1 MNFRDFGLA
10 EPLLRAVLQEG
21 YTVATPIQAQAIP
34 TVLEGHDVIGIAQT
48 GTGKTAA
55 FALPI
60 LNRLV
65 DAAPAAKG
73 APRQIRVL
81 VLASTRE
88 LAVQIHESFTNY
100 GAFAS
105 VRVATIYGG
114 VGQQPQVSALRK
126 GVDVVVATPG
136 RLLDLIK
143 QGYVHL
149 EGLNTLVLDEADR
162 MLDMGFFPAIR
173 RILEHVPRKR
183 QTLMFSATMKPEIR
197 DLANSILNNPVS
209 IQIVPKQKTTEL
221 VEQSVCFVPQ
231 KQKTRLLIE
240 LLVQHNPSRA
250 IVFSRTKHG
259 ADRIVR
265 NLVAAGFKSEAIHAN
280 KSIDVDLVSHVYLH
294 DMPTEEETYVHRI
307 GRSGRA
313 GATGVAVSLCD
324 SEERRMLKSI
334 EKLIGMK
341 IDVLEVPG
349 FDMNQHVEDAP
360 RESGD
365 SRRGQGRG
373 DRPQRG
379 GQRPAQHS
387 GRLHPL
393 QAARGERPSQGDRDD
408 RPRNPAPARD
418 DRPRSPRAGDRTEPP
433 RKDLGREAERQR
445 RPDPRRQETP
455 VANSGLRRQ
464 TSRPQDSR
472 SQESG
477 RPQQSDRSSQGSRP
491 QGSGRPQQSGRPPQ
505 GRPGQA
511 GPLAG
516 RAPAARRPSGNDSRN
531 DGLSFG
537 DGVDVEERQ
546 SSARGERRPER
557 RQRPAART
565 NQ

>member
-1 MNFRDFGLA
+1 
-10 EPLLRAVLQEG
+10 
-21 YTVATPIQAQAIP
+21 
-34 TVLEGHDVIGIAQT
+34 
-48 GTGKTAA
+48 
-55 FALPI
+55 
-60 LNRLV
+60 
-65 DAAPAAKG
+65 
-73 APRQIRVL
+73 
-81 VLASTRE
+81 
-88 LAVQIHESFTNY
+88 
-100 GAFAS
+100 
-105 VRVATIYGG
+105 
-114 VGQQPQVSALRK
+114 
-126 GVDVVVATPG
+126 
-136 RLLDLIK
+136 
-143 QGYVHL
+143 
-149 EGLNTLVLDEADR
+149 
-162 MLDMGFFPAIR
+162 
-173 RILEHVPRKR
+173 
-183 QTLMFSATMKPEIR
+183 
-197 DLANSILNNPVS
+197 
-209 IQIVPKQKTTEL
+209 
-221 VEQSVCFVPQ
+221 
-231 KQKTRLLIE
+231 
-240 LLVQHNPSRA
+240 
-250 IVFSRTKHG
+250 
-259 ADRIVR
+259 
-265 NLVAAGFKSEAIHAN
+265 
-280 KSIDVDLVSHVYLH
+280 
-294 DMPTEEETYVHRI
+294 
-307 GRSGRA
+307 
-313 GATGVAVSLCD
+313 
-324 SEERRMLKSI
+324 MLKSI

-445 RPDPRRQETP
+445 RPDPRRQDTP

-464 TSRPQDSR
+464 TSRPQESR
-472 SQESG
+472 SQETG
-477 RPQQSDRSSQGSRP
+477 RSQQSDRSSQGSRP

-516 RAPAARRPSGNDSRN
+516 RAQAARRPSGNDSRN